1 MMSIVQSRNHE
12 VLQTIASLPPDWH
25 RAGVLSKSVCEAIVK
40 HCAAS
45 NIANSVETGSGKST
59 LLFSHLSSNH
69 KVFAIDGANGSI
81 TNVLQSPLL
90 NRQSVEFIEGPTQV
104 TLPAYHWKH
113 SLQAALI
120 DGPHGYPFPDLEYYY
135 IYPLLEPGAMLI
147 LDDINIPT
155 VYNMFR
161 FIEADEMF
169 LLIEVVG
176 ETAFFKRTS
185 APAFDPCGDGWW
197 LQNYNKHKVSL
208 AERKIND
215 MALGYLKRCV
225 PGAVKRAIKRLVE
238 RKSL

>member
-1 MMSIVQSRNHE
+1 MSTEQPRNHE
-12 VLQTIASLPPDWH
+12 VLHTIASLPTDWH
-25 RAGVLSKSVCEAIVK
+25 RAGSLSESVCEAIVK

-45 NIANSVETGSGKST
+45 NIDNSVETGSGKST

-69 KVFAIDGANGSI
+69 KVFAIDDGNASI

-90 NRQSVEFIEGPTQV
+90 NRQSVEFIEGPTQL
-104 TLPAYHWKH
+104 TLPAYHWRH

-147 LDDINIPT
+147 LDDIDIPT

-169 LLIEVVG
+169 SLIEVVG
-176 ETAFFKRTS
+176 QTAFFRRTS
-185 APAFDPCGDGWW
+185 APTFDRCGDGWW
-197 LQNYNKHKVSL
+197 LQNYNKHKVRL
-208 AERKIND
+208 AERNINGTV
-215 MALGYLKRCV
+215 LGYFKSCV
-225 PGAVKRAIKRLVE
+225 PGPVKRAMKRLVD
-238 RKSL
+238 RKPL